1 MLLIRF
7 FDEYKV
13 QKHSIEIQIICNI
26 INDRIVTFDQYTTS
40 LLNKSTFS
48 PPKHYIYNICMG
60 KERIIKSDQMVANK
74 Q

>member
-26 INDRIVTFDQYTTS
+26 INDHIVTFDQYTTS

-48 PPKHYIYNICMG
+48 PKNIIYAMYVWAR
-60 KERIIKSDQMVANK
+60 KE
-74 Q
+74 